1 MCVFFI
7 ILYHYENIGHYSLRC
22 FVAFYLG
29 VCVCKPGSQQP
40 RESWPV
46 QGSILQA
53 EDQTEFQSEKMSQ
66 CLCVMGGSLI
76 SAVLCH
82 VGCLA

>member
-22 FVAFYLG
+22 FVAFYLA
-29 VCVCKPGSQQP
+29 VFVYVSQH
-40 RESWPV
+40 REREGAVLSWPV

-53 EDQTEFQSEKMSQ
+53 DLIIKLKILTET
-66 CLCVMGGSLI
+66 LI
-76 SAVLCH
+76 VS
-82 VGCLA
+82 

>member
-7 ILYHYENIGHYSLRC
+7 ILYHYENIGHYSLGC

-53 EDQTEFQSEKMSQ
+53 DHQTESQ
-66 CLCVMGGSLI
+66 LI
-76 SAVLCH
+76 IENVRMVAVRSVSQECYI
-82 VGCLA
+82 